1 MRGSPPEAPV
11 MWSLVDRYF
20 LLEIV
25 KVFAAI
31 MATLVLVV
39 ASMLLLRTLEQV
51 NVGAL
56 QASAVLRFLGL
67 QLLRDTATLIA
78 PAAFLAVLM
87 ALGRMARDSELIAF
101 TAGGLG
107 PARVFR
113 AVLLFALPVALLTAW
128 MSLVVKPYASA
139 QIQLIEARKDD
150 QATRISGL
158 QAGRFYQQADGSVTF
173 YAAAMDVDSRFAGVF
188 VHDRRTDPP
197 RVLLSEH
204 GYYRQSQRDGAEA
217 VVLEEGRRFD
227 GRPGGAA
234 YTLLDFARLTYFVA
248 GADPSQAAHFRRAAM
263 PTALLLATGELRDQ
277 AEVQHRLAAA
287 LGVVMLAV
295 LAVPLTQLSPR
306 RRAGGRLFL
315 AFLAYFAF
323 FNGQRLAEE
332 WLINGI
338 TPPWLGML
346 WYQAVIVVVVFAVLL
361 PGSYWARRMRARVRG
376 LVASG

>member
-1 MRGSPPEAPV
+1 

-20 LLEIV
+20 LLEIF

-56 QASAVLRFLGL
+56 QGSAVLRFLGL

-101 TAGGLG
+101 TAGGMG
-107 PARVFR
+107 PSQVFR
-113 AVLLFALPVALLTAW
+113 AALLFALPVALLTAW
-128 MSLVVKPYASA
+128 MSLVVKPHASA
-139 QIQLIEARKDD
+139 EIQLIEARKDD
-150 QATRISGL
+150 EATRISGL
-158 QAGRFYQQADGSVTF
+158 QAGRFYQQADGAVTF
-173 YAAAMDVDSRFAGVF
+173 YAAVVDAENRFANVF
-188 VHDRRTDPP
+188 VQDRRSDPP

-204 GYYRQSQRDGAEA
+204 GYYRESRRDGAQA

-227 GRPGGAA
+227 GTPGNPA
-234 YTLLDFARLTYFVA
+234 YTMLDFDRLTYFVA
-248 GADPSQAAHFRRAAM
+248 SADPSQAANFRRAAT
-263 PTALLLATGELRDQ
+263 PTALLIAAGELRDW

-287 LGVVMLAV
+287 LGVVTLAV

-306 RRAGGRLFL
+306 RRASGRLFV

-332 WLINGI
+332 WLVNGI

-346 WYQAVIVVVVFAVLL
+346 WYQGVIIAVVFGVLL
-361 PGSYWARRMRARVRG
+361 PGSYWARRVRAFFRG
-376 LVASG
+376 WGLGARG